1 MSNKNSKL
9 YISDQ
14 TETSEQDADM
24 GDVEV
29 IIAGGK
35 DKKSKVGEEKRYQ
48 SKEYYA

>member
-24 GDVEV
+24 GDVQV
-29 IIAGGK
+29 LIAGEK
-35 DKKSKVGEEKRYQ
+35 DIKSKVGEEKRYQ